1 MPRPVGCMPPA
12 MTSSPETL
20 AKPSKKGEARAA
32 VRTTCYVRAWPWHR
46 HRHPHLSPFLSP
58 HLMLCW
64 GLETLRLGPRMHGA
78 ENGPP
83 LSIVTAPG
91 RHRETASSRVAR
103 SHANRAGFDPTC

>member
-1 MPRPVGCMPPA
+1 
-12 MTSSPETL
+12 
-20 AKPSKKGEARAA
+20 
-32 VRTTCYVRAWPWHR
+32 
-46 HRHPHLSPFLSP
+46 
-58 HLMLCW
+58 MLCW